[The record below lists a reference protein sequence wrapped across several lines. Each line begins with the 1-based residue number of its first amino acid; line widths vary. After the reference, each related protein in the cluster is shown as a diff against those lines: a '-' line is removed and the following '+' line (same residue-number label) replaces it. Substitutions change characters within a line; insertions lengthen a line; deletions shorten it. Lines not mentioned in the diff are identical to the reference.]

1 MKHTFKFNTPSM
13 NAPLENKPLC
23 NIYFMSLN
31 YLLRTINSAF
41 SFQISTVQ
49 VAIFFP
55 KATLLQGEKVFLIP
69 NFQEY
74 DNRTAR
80 EQRMERI
87 YCQQF

>member
-41 SFQISTVQ
+41 SFQISTIQ
-49 VAIFFP
+49 VAIFSPRLPFY
-55 KATLLQGEKVFLIP
+55 K
-69 NFQEY
+69 
-74 DNRTAR
+74 
-80 EQRMERI
+80 ERK
-87 YCQQF
+87 FS